1 MKVVIDRIEGE
12 FAVLEVDG
20 VSVDWPLKSLP
31 VGTREGDVFEWNF
44 QPVSSVEDTEE
55 QLKRLRESGPKGDVI
70 EL

>member
-31 VGTREGDVFEWNF
+31 VGTRECLR
-44 QPVSSVEDTEE
+44 VEFPT
-55 QLKRLRESGPKGDVI
+55 RLIG
-70 EL
+70 